1 MKILREAIYDQ
12 VFDEVRMNTST
23 PKVYY
28 HGSSAT
34 PPFLII
40 GGPSGKEVERMK
52 SIIGDTKSCR

>member
-28 HGSSAT
+28 HGSSA
-34 PPFLII
+34 PPLSLIT
-40 GGPSGKEVERMK
+40 GGPYGKDAEGMK
-52 SIIGDTKSCR
+52 STIGDTKSCH

>member
-28 HGSSAT
+28 HGSSAP
-34 PPFLII
+34 PPFSITA
-40 GGPSGKEVERMK
+40 GPSGKEVERMK
-52 SIIGDTKSCR
+52 LIIGDTKSCH